1 MFKKI
6 LLAAAVAATASFAQ
20 VSFGAH
26 LGLGLST
33 LSGDDAEDAT
43 TGFSFQAG
51 GAANITVPV
60 LPFTIAPELMID
72 MRNYGYE
79 SGSEFNISSWVL
91 DIPVLVRFTPM
102 PVFFIEAGPQFS
114 FNLSTSSD
122 EILGK
127 DINDLFDI
135 NTFEFDLIFGAGTG
149 MVPFVDLDFR
159 IVLGMTQWMS
169 EIKGMKGS
177 DPLDMSNL
185 QFMLGATY
193 WF

>member
-20 VSFGAH
+20 VSFGTH

-135 NTFEFDLIFGAGTG
+135 NTFEFDLVFGAGTG

>member
-51 GAANITVPV
+51 GAANITVPI

-135 NTFEFDLIFGAGTG
+135 NTFEFDLVFGAGTG

>member
-91 DIPVLVRFTPM
+91 DIPVLVRFAPM

-135 NTFEFDLIFGAGTG
+135 NTFEFDLVFGAGTG

>member
-135 NTFEFDLIFGAGTG
+135 NTFEFDLVFGAGTG

-169 EIKGMKGS
+169 EIKGMNGS

>member
-135 NTFEFDLIFGAGTG
+135 NTFEFDLVFGAGTG

>member
-135 NTFEFDLIFGAGTG
+135 NTFEFDLVFGAGTG

-159 IVLGMTQWMS
+159 VVLGMTQWMS

>member
-91 DIPVLVRFTPM
+91 DVPVLVRFTPM

-135 NTFEFDLIFGAGTG
+135 NTFEFDLVFGAGTG